1 MPSVGYARLYSP
13 SCNLLIARSTG
24 SGEKK
29 STEGADPVPWM
40 KKMSADCT
48 RRHADEWSLLNEES
62 NPLGSSGTIRR
73 QVVGG

>member
-40 KKMSADCT
+40 KKMSAEQI
-48 RRHADEWSLLNEES
+48 R
-62 NPLGSSGTIRR
+62 PLERVGSARVQR
-73 QVVGG
+73 QGLHPETCR